1 MFYTIY
7 KTTNLIDGKC
17 YLGKH
22 ITDNVDDD
30 YLGSGIYLNHA
41 IKKYG
46 KENFRKDV
54 LFVFDN
60 QYDMENKEKE
70 LVTEAIIADP
80 NYYNLAL
87 GGQGGKIVLYP
98 EHPLYDETRK
108 KISESAN
115 ARSEIIS
122 NFVKDLH
129 KQKRVGM
136 YGKKQS
142 DHQRKTV
149 SEKMRGAKKSITQ
162 KEKQHASLMKTLTNP
177 EYIHPNTGKRKPT
190 SMCSY
195 CNREIDKGNFSRYHG
210 EKCKSKNV

>member
-22 ITDNVDDD
+22 ITDNVDDN

-70 LVTEAIIADP
+70 LITEAIISDP

-115 ARSEIIS
+115 ARSESIS
-122 NFVKDLH
+122 NFVLCC
-129 KQKRVGM
+129 
-136 YGKKQS
+136 
-142 DHQRKTV
+142 
-149 SEKMRGAKKSITQ
+149 
-162 KEKQHASLMKTLTNP
+162 LMIV
-177 EYIHPNTGKRKPT
+177 Y
-190 SMCSY
+190 
-195 CNREIDKGNFSRYHG
+195 
-210 EKCKSKNV
+210 